1 MAKEAIADDIFERL
15 MTMLQQVLVTCY
27 IFGAVSKAG
36 PVTDCQNNATEAEP
50 QARVAPVPLTLSYC
64 TNCTLCSEY
73 QLQ

>member
-36 PVTDCQNNATEAEP
+36 PVTKCQNNTTAAEP
-50 QARVAPVPLTLSYC
+50 QARGNTSAVDLVILHSLHFM
-64 TNCTLCSEY
+64 
-73 QLQ
+73 